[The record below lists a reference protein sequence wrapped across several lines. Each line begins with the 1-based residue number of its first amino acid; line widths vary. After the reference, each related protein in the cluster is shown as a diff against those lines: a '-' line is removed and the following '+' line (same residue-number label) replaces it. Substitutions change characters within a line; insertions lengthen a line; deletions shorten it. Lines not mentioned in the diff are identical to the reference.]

1 VPLTPTPVDAEVLGQ
16 EGADHEA
23 DAEFDLVATIFGL
36 SFAQTNAAT
45 RIVYGLVGVGAVI
58 LAARLASV
66 RAESSPDL
74 GSVTGRA

>member
-1 VPLTPTPVDAEVLGQ
+1 
-16 EGADHEA
+16 
-23 DAEFDLVATIFGL
+23 VATIFGL

-45 RIVYGLVGVGAVI
+45 RIVYGLVGVGAEI